1 MNCIMDQNI
10 WLNDIKTDRNDNP
23 ECEVHYIDSIEKMTH
38 ISIDYNLFD
47 YTYGINRYIYLSEL
61 FKAHDYSVWYQLL
74 KCVEKCDSITIVND
88 ITLQNDEM
96 SFIIVFY
103 INAFYC
109 QLRKHCPNCYINI
122 RKC

>member
-1 MNCIMDQNI
+1 
-10 WLNDIKTDRNDNP
+10 
-23 ECEVHYIDSIEKMTH
+23 MTH

-109 QLRKHCPNCYINI
+109 QLRKHCPNCYVNI